1 LVQKEASKFCWELL
15 TCNFVAQIIF
25 AKMAEQEVIKHT
37 KKVYKVW
44 NKKQTSFWHKVKE
57 FLIEIF
63 IIVFAITISI
73 WFHNL
78 SEKRHNRTEVK
89 SFLSGLRTDI
99 EKDAAELQEDSLS
112 YEEQR
117 HFFKYLVNS
126 EPLEMLDTAL
136 MKSESW
142 TLRNST
148 FLVPNISRFE
158 AMKYSGLMEKITNKE
173 LLNEILNLY
182 EEDIPKVVT
191 QGKSVTAFKEKKIWP
206 LLDKIYFQD
215 HKDAAA
221 LKQLL
226 NTDKE
231 FNFAVRSV
239 IGPMNWTLSLYKQV
253 ISQYRKV
260 DSLIVEDLKN

>member
-1 LVQKEASKFCWELL
+1 
-15 TCNFVAQIIF
+15 
-25 AKMAEQEVIKHT
+25 MAEQEVIKHT

-44 NKKQTSFWHKVKE
+44 NNKQAGFWHKAKE
-57 FLIEIF
+57 FLVEIA

-78 SEKRHNRTEVK
+78 SEKRHNRAEVT
-89 SFLSGLRTDI
+89 SFLTGLRTDI

-117 HFFKYLVNS
+117 HFFKYLANS
-126 EPLEMLDTAL
+126 QPLEALDTSL
-136 MKSESW
+136 MKGESW

-148 FLVPNISRFE
+148 FLVPNVSRFE

-182 EEDIPKVVT
+182 EEDIPKVVM
-191 QGKSVTAFKEKKIWP
+191 QGKSVTAFKESKMWP
-206 LLDKIYFQD
+206 KLDKIYFQD
-215 HKDAAA
+215 YKDAAA

-231 FNFAVRSV
+231 FNFAVKSV
-239 IGPMNWTLSLYKQV
+239 IGPMSRALYLYKQV

-260 DSLIVEDLKN
+260 DSLIVEDLKR